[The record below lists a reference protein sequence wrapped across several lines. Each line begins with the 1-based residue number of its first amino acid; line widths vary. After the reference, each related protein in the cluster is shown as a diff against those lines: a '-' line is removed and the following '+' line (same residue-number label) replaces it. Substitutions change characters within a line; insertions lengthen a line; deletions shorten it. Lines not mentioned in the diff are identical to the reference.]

1 MDIVE
6 NLRAHAPDCEL
17 NGAAALEIEHLRA
30 ANEILRAE
38 NEILRAENEILRT
51 ALECADIAM
60 AGAPIWHGQ
69 HLVLSEILA
78 DLKKTLAAMEPA
90 AEA

>member
-17 NGAAALEIEHLRA
+17 NGAVALEIEHLRA
-30 ANEILRAE
+30 A

>member
-30 ANEILRAE
+30 A

>member
-6 NLRAHAPDCEL
+6 NLRTHAPDCEL

-30 ANEILRAE
+30 A

>member
-6 NLRAHAPDCEL
+6 NLSSTASPREFDT
-17 NGAAALEIEHLRA
+17 AAALEIEHLRA
-30 ANEILRAE
+30 ANDILRAE
-38 NEILRAENEILRT
+38 NEVLRT

-69 HLVLSEILA
+69 HLVLSEILT
-78 DLKKTLAAMEPA
+78 DLKKTLAQMEPT
-90 AEA
+90 AEG

>member
-17 NGAAALEIEHLRA
+17 NTAAALEIENLRA
-30 ANEILRAE
+30 A

-78 DLKKTLAAMEPA
+78 DLKKTLAGMEPA
-90 AEA
+90 AEG